1 MCTFVIVTL
10 RLTERIC
17 IISTVL
23 GGGAHF
29 LLCEGESGNLLRMAR
44 CSSFAVRSWRS
55 GGAKARLRPSPGA
68 VPNSSLAIIFVLFIS
83 QIEA

>member
-29 LLCEGESGNLLRMAR
+29 SSARGKAQPFEDAR
-44 CSSFAVRSWRS
+44 CSSFAVRLES
-55 GGAKARLRPSPGA
+55 GGTKARLRPSPGA
-68 VPNSSLAIIFVLFIS
+68 VPNSSLPIIFVLFIS